1 MLCWQVGRFSCI
13 VPREGSGVFPF
24 FSLRNG
30 PVLPPPCRSE
40 PEVCRMP
47 AAAARAAAR
56 AAPQVVAARGQCK
69 SNSPLPIDPPAA
81 VQGRL
86 LGRLALQ
93 RYICRP

>member
-56 AAPQVVAARGQCK
+56 ALPARRRKSSRPAVSVNPIHRFRLIRQLLCRADCSAA
-69 SNSPLPIDPPAA
+69 
-81 VQGRL
+81 
-86 LGRLALQ
+86 
-93 RYICRP
+93 